1 MIHTRQHF
9 IISIKMHSGLTM
21 EINHYGNHDKRFL
34 IGLYGLDQHDV
45 ESYTIRIAE
54 TPLIY
59 SRSRVI
65 TI

>member
-1 MIHTRQHF
+1 
-9 IISIKMHSGLTM
+9 MHSGLTM